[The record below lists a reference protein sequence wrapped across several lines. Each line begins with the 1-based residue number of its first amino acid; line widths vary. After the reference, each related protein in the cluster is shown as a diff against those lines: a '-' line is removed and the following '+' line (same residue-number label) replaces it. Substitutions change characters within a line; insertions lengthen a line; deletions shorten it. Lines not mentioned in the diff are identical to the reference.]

1 MLLYSSLGGFCRLSR
16 SRIFRLGQAFGY
28 MSTVDENGI
37 RSVNIS
43 TTISQILKGASAF
56 RFLSR
61 DKPGLI
67 ERILINSCLSG

>member
-37 RSVNIS
+37 RSVTVT
-43 TTISQILKGASAF
+43 TTISEVLKGASAL
-56 RFLSR
+56 RFLPR
-61 DKPGLI
+61 DKPGFI